1 MRRASKTYSYEGRLF
16 VPWYPRRYSSLRR
29 AKVKVMGTE
38 RKFQP
43 KPYIVSLNYLYI
55 KRDGLE
61 VDDSNDGIGMRYPV
75 SVSANEKRGK
85 NRFICKPDA
94 LIRVQRRL
102 RELLAESISNM
113 ALVVPSLPMRTQA
126 TFQR

>member
-1 MRRASKTYSYEGRLF
+1 M
-16 VPWYPRRYSSLRR
+16 
-29 AKVKVMGTE
+29 
-38 RKFQP
+38 
-43 KPYIVSLNYLYI
+43 
-55 KRDGLE
+55 E
-61 VDDSNDGIGMRYPV
+61 VDDSNDGIGI

>member
-1 MRRASKTYSYEGRLF
+1 MPIQLQKRLLKNI
-16 VPWYPRRYSSLRR
+16 WTKIRKSGS
-29 AKVKVMGTE
+29 E